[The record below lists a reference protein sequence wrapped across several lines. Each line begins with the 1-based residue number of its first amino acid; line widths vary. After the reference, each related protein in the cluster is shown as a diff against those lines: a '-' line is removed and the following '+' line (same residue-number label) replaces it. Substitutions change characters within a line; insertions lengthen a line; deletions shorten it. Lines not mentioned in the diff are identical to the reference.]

1 MSSGAHPGDVILV
14 EPMSGPADAAAF
26 EELNLEWITALF
38 GVEPADLATLGNPQR
53 IVTDGGQVLIAR
65 DGDDRVG
72 CVALVAEDPGVFE
85 ISKMAVAPRVR
96 GRGIGRLLLNAA
108 IDHARACG
116 ATSLFLASNGRL
128 ADAVHLYESVGFV
141 HVPPEQLRPIPY
153 DRADVFMKFDLAEQV
168 SSV

>member
-1 MSSGAHPGDVILV
+1 M
-14 EPMSGPADAAAF
+14 
-26 EELNLEWITALF
+26 
-38 GVEPADLATLGNPQR
+38 
-53 IVTDGGQVLIAR
+53 LIAR

-141 HVPPEQLRPIPY
+141 HVPPE
-153 DRADVFMKFDLAEQV
+153 
-168 SSV
+168 